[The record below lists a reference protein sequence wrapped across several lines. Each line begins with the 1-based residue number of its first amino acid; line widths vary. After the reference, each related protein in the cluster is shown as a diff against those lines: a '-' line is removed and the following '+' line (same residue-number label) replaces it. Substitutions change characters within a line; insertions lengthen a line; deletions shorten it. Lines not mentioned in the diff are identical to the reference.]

1 MHCHALPCIAGDNV
15 VQYDEFKELWTFLG
29 QEEPVLQRT
38 AAAFA
43 AANDSSIAAGVL
55 VRWPGRN
62 LGSGPEAVRGGPPA
76 PPSNS
81 LRARC
86 SLMGIF

>member
-43 AANDSSIAAGVL
+43 AANEAARTDSLQQEFEKYDVNCDGMLSHKEVSRCLIAAGFKVTD
-55 VRWPGRN
+55 
-62 LGSGPEAVRGGPPA
+62 
-76 PPSNS
+76 
-81 LRARC
+81 
-86 SLMGIF
+86 